1 MDKVLPINPAIFS
14 SLDISINISP
24 VPCLKGDAL
33 LQKSVTIDYLSKKR
47 VKNEGQAKQY
57 YVHDSHPAIID
68 KEFWECVQLEMARR
82 KQYLEAHGL
91 NSYAHKPAENPFA
104 SKVICG
110 MCNQAYGRV
119 TWRSTTPRRV
129 WQCGLRYRR
138 KGVIGCDNRHV
149 DDEVFVTQFI
159 NSFKGV
165 GNWYYF

>member
-1 MDKVLPINPAIFS
+1 M
-14 SLDISINISP
+14 
-24 VPCLKGDAL
+24 
-33 LQKSVTIDYLSKKR
+33 TIDYLSKKR